1 MVLFLLVAG
10 GVQFIRLH
18 SAETVAGA
26 GMSQNGST
34 HMSSA
39 LAGVA
44 EMSTGGWA
52 SVTKASDMGLGLRK
66 SESKSFQAP

>member
-44 EMSTGGWA
+44 EMSTGCLLY
-52 SVTKASDMGLGLRK
+52 TSDAADEERLV
-66 SESKSFQAP
+66 